1 MYPFSSNSSPDQK
14 QEPIYPIFMAN
25 FMCDGGPYDVA
36 SLDVIHAALHS
47 HLISKLDKLKS
58 IKFSRTLEAR
68 TRIHVHRAR
77 ATITELTTL
86 QLLKLLAGNHVSAK
100 QDLRAIGFLNA
111 YKKNAISDSIKA
123 EEVWWFLAEDFI
135 EFLTKL
141 VDEFKIPLCEQVIK
155 KTQELL
161 DANVAHDNNLIMNL
175 FNEGKDK
182 EALIFARELPT
193 DSTAV
198 KTVPILANKLK
209 KRYYFDYAFPTE
221 SETKMN
227 QQEPVLTPIKDE
239 NGKHKGTM
247 KQYTAVLESP
257 MDLVTLVNA
266 LDSMGIKTTS
276 IVKEGMEQL
285 ILSEKE
291 ELDKRYGSQDIFKN
305 RSAFQPEPKEDSPFH
320 RPVFAHLEETEI
332 RCVEIVFNMMHS
344 VLQEMLIE
352 TQRRGQG
359 PQPYDV
365 INQCHSFTQVAQYIM
380 SNQKF
385 AIEFLLHI
393 RINGTAPSFIVDDIQ
408 KCLLAIYGR
417 LTNSN
422 HRDTFLCS
430 LDNLIRF
437 LKLKNHPYQP
447 QH

>member
-58 IKFSRTLEAR
+58 IKFSRTLETR
-68 TRIHVHRAR
+68 TRLHVARAR
-77 ATITELTTL
+77 VTMTELTTF

-227 QQEPVLTPIKDE
+227 QQEPVVTPIKDE

-247 KQYTAVLESP
+247 KQYTAVLQSP

-276 IVKEGMEQL
+276 IVKAGMEQL
-285 ILSEKE
+285 IFSEKE
-291 ELDKRYGSQDIFKN
+291 TTEKRNSGQRTCKDQPTFKPREEPSFQRHVFVNSDTIAIGYIETLYSFVCEAFSEVDAMYKQQLHQFELHIPGSRYQDFLKTVHFVKENQKYTIECLVQIRLQKSSYAYHIGSTMFHIKN
-305 RSAFQPEPKEDSPFH
+305 IYDYLLNSPH
-320 RPVFAHLEETEI
+320 RHGFLTT
-332 RCVEIVFNMMHS
+332 
-344 VLQEMLIE
+344 LDMLITHQE
-352 TQRRGQG
+352 NRYHAGR
-359 PQPYDV
+359 PQPW
-365 INQCHSFTQVAQYIM
+365 
-380 SNQKF
+380 
-385 AIEFLLHI
+385 
-393 RINGTAPSFIVDDIQ
+393 
-408 KCLLAIYGR
+408 
-417 LTNSN
+417 
-422 HRDTFLCS
+422 
-430 LDNLIRF
+430 
-437 LKLKNHPYQP
+437 
-447 QH
+447 